1 MTPPEPGAGSTPT
14 ASSPTASSPTVSS
27 PTAPQLAAAANTF
40 ALLASPPRLHLVHL
54 MSGGHFDVGT
64 LADKVGLSLPTT
76 SQHLS
81 KLRLAGIVS
90 VRREGRH
97 SYYTVEDPH
106 VLNLVEQIF
115 EHIASDGTLAPDP
128 PLKDTSA

>member
-1 MTPPEPGAGSTPT
+1 MAQTGSDDLTADREPNEPRPCEPQPT
-14 ASSPTASSPTVSS
+14 E
-27 PTAPQLAAAANTF
+27 PQLAAAANTF
-40 ALLASPPRLHLVHL
+40 ALLASPSRLHLVHL
-54 MSGGHFDVGT
+54 MSGGQFDVGT
-64 LADKVGLSLPTT
+64 LAEKVGLSLPTT

-115 EHIASDGTLAPDP
+115 EHIAPDGTLAPDP
-128 PLKDTSA
+128 PLKDSPA